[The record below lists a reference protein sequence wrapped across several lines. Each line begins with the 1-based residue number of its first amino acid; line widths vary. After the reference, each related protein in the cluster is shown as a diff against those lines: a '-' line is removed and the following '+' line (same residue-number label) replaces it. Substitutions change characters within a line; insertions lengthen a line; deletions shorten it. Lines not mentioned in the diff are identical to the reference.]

1 MRVALPSAVLSRV
14 AQAAPVIAVAV
25 GMVACE
31 SEPAAEAE
39 LGYHSELQPLIAD
52 NAKMA
57 KDFQVLAARIK
68 KDSPDANDI
77 GKRLD
82 RQFIPSA
89 QNLAD
94 RARAVQPGTPELNEA
109 HTLLVESWDARVGYY
124 EGVREAWKA
133 QDLDAFQ
140 AAVDAG
146 YRVRTL
152 EERYFREI
160 NIALAPAAVT
170 LQPYP

>member
-1 MRVALPSAVLSRV
+1 MRIALPSDVRSRAVPAVPS
-14 AQAAPVIAVAV
+14 IALAV
-25 GMVACE
+25 GMLACGD
-31 SEPAAEAE
+31 EPAAEAE
-39 LGYHSELQPLIAD
+39 HGYHRELQPLIVD

-68 KDSPDANDI
+68 KDSPGATDV

-94 RARAVQPGTPELNEA
+94 RARAIDPATPELAGA
-109 HTLLVESWDARVGYY
+109 HELLVASWDARVEHY

-146 YRVRTL
+146 YTARTL
-152 EERYFREI
+152 EERYFREV
-160 NIALAPAAVT
+160 NIALAPAALT

>member
-1 MRVALPSAVLSRV
+1 MRLAPASDALSRAVL
-14 AQAAPVIAVAV
+14 AAPSVFLWV
-25 GMVACE
+25 GTVACGGQ
-31 SEPAAEAE
+31 PAAEAE
-39 LGYHSELQPLIAD
+39 LAYHSELQPLIAD

-68 KDSPDANDI
+68 KESPGAADV

-94 RARAVQPGTPELNEA
+94 RARAIEPATPELTDA
-109 HTLLVESWDARVGYY
+109 HAILVASWDARVGHY

-140 AAVDAG
+140 SAVDAG
-146 YRVRTL
+146 YSARTL
-152 EERYFREI
+152 EEQYFREV
-160 NIALAPAAVT
+160 NIALAPAALT

>member
-1 MRVALPSAVLSRV
+1 MRLALPSDVLSRV
-14 AQAAPVIAVAV
+14 VHAAPAAAVAV
-25 GMVACE
+25 VVVACG
-31 SEPAAEAE
+31 SEPAADAE

-68 KDSPDANDI
+68 KDSPDAKDI

-94 RARAVQPGTPELNEA
+94 RARAVQPGTPELTEA
-109 HTLLVESWDARVGYY
+109 HALLVASWDARVGHY

-146 YRVRTL
+146 YRARTL
-152 EERYFREI
+152 EERYFREV